1 MFIGHA
7 ALAFALV
14 GGVAIAR
21 GWTTERTLA
30 IAVVAGAFAAL
41 PDVDMVYAL
50 VGVAS
55 IGAGGDALALAG
67 AFWSTGNVVHRAITH
82 SLVLAPPV
90 AALAALRLRN
100 GTVGIRAVSALVA
113 TVLVVNLRMVMYSAS
128 IAPHFREIAARW
140 KALMAY
146 LLTDQAYALSV
157 TRFRETDV
165 SRRGYYLGV
174 AAPLWVVW
182 QLCTL
187 VGIVVGARVPA
198 WLPLDFALPLVF
210 LALLVPAI
218 EDAGTAAAGLVGGT
232 LATLGSGLPYE
243 LGLPLGAVCGVLAG
257 LVAEPVG
264 RVLREVVG
272 R

>member
-1 MFIGHA
+1 M
-7 ALAFALV
+7 AFSDDFRAGLRDV
-14 GGVAIAR
+14 SPVVLGIIPFG
-21 GWTTERTLA
+21 L
-30 IAVVAGAFAAL
+30 VAGAAA
-41 PDVDMVYAL
+41 VDAGL
-50 VGVAS
+50 SGLQAVGLSVVVF
-55 IGAGGDALALAG
+55 AG
-67 AFWSTGNVVHRAITH
+67 ASQ
-82 SLVLAPPV
+82 
-90 AALAALRLRN
+90 LAAIDLL
-100 GTVGIRAVSALVA
+100 GDGAPLAVVVA

-128 IAPHFREIAARW
+128 IAPHFREVAARW